1 MDNVLKKKSSKHENN
16 FPKDLNHG
24 ITSFKA
30 ILNQEVCFEDDNNEQ
45 YLNNLTIGDLNT
57 KVNKYNS
64 LYLENVRSYLI
75 EYFVIQIDSRPF
87 CLENQC
93 T

>member
-1 MDNVLKKKSSKHENN
+1 MDNALLKKSSKHENN
-16 FPKDLNHG
+16 IPKDLNHG

-30 ILNQEVCFEDDNNEQ
+30 ILNQEVCFENDNNEK
-45 YLNNLTIGDLNT
+45 YLNNLTIGDLST

-64 LYLENVRSYLI
+64 LYLENVRF
-75 EYFVIQIDSRPF
+75 YFILYFIIQIY
-87 CLENQC
+87 N

>member
-1 MDNVLKKKSSKHENN
+1 MNNVLKKKSSKQEKSFQENI
-16 FPKDLNHG
+16 NHG

-30 ILNQEVCFEDDNNEQ
+30 ILNQEVCFEDDNNEH
-45 YLNNLTIGDLNT
+45 LNNLSIGDLNT

-64 LYLENVRSYLI
+64 LYLENVRF
-75 EYFVIQIDSRPF
+75 YF
-87 CLENQC
+87 

>member
-1 MDNVLKKKSSKHENN
+1 MDNALKKKSSKHENN
-16 FPKDLNHG
+16 FPKDLNQS

-30 ILNQEVCFEDDNNEQ
+30 ILDQEVCLEDDYNEQ
-45 YLNNLTIGDLNT
+45 YLSNLTIGDLNT
-57 KVNKYNS
+57 KVKKYNS
-64 LYLENVRSYLI
+64 LYLENVRFYFIL
-75 EYFVIQIDSRPF
+75 YFVTQIYNRLF

>member
-1 MDNVLKKKSSKHENN
+1 MNNAFMKKSSKNESN
-16 FPKDLNHG
+16 FPKDFNHG

-30 ILNQEVCFEDDNNEQ
+30 ILNQEVCFEDDNDEQ
-45 YLNNLTIGDLNT
+45 YLNNLTIGDLST

-64 LYLENVRSYLI
+64 LYLENVR
-75 EYFVIQIDSRPF
+75 FNF
-87 CLENQC
+87 